1 MNLKTNIFYEV
12 AELISDG
19 QDEIVV
25 EKKVSFDK
33 TTGQA
38 SIKIPK
44 SLSLKAGIKEDSTFE
59 IIFNPKKETME
70 KLEGTNLLIKLREEK
85 DGEKREGA

>member
-1 MNLKTNIFYEV
+1 MKNKLDIFDEV

-19 QDEIVV
+19 QDVIVE
-25 EKKVSFDK
+25 EKKVLFDK

-44 SLSLKAGIKEDSTFE
+44 SLSLKAGIKEDSVFE
-59 IIFNPKKETME
+59 IIFNPKKETIE
-70 KLEGTNLLIKLREEK
+70 KLEGTNLLIKLKEEK

>member
-1 MNLKTNIFYEV
+1 MNLKTNIFDEV
-12 AELISDG
+12 AELISYG
-19 QDEIVV
+19 QDEIVL

>member
-1 MNLKTNIFYEV
+1 MNLKTNIFDEV

>member
-1 MNLKTNIFYEV
+1 MKNKLDIFDEV

-19 QDEIVV
+19 QDVIVE
-25 EKKVSFDK
+25 EKKVLFDK

-44 SLSLKAGIKEDSTFE
+44 SLSLKAGIKEDSVFE